1 MDDHRASSRL
11 EGKKVTRAFKITKSM
26 DEAII
31 TEASKQGI
39 TASSFINRLL
49 TQYFDWWH
57 YASKGSSFLVL
68 DRLVLTAMI
77 EDLEEEK
84 IGDIARSIAVMTTR
98 DFLKFRFGEL
108 DSETVLEFLGMLDSY
123 MHWGDVKTI
132 KREGGGLEVLVKHE
146 MGIKWSIF
154 ASEFISSLLSSFLGM
169 HATVEFSTFGCAVL
183 AVPAGGK
190 R

>member
-1 MDDHRASSRL
+1 MDDRRSSRL
-11 EGKKVTRAFKITKSM
+11 EGKKITRAFKITKSS

-31 TEASKQGI
+31 AEAGKQGV
-39 TASSFINRLL
+39 TPSSFISRLL

-68 DRLVLTAMI
+68 DRLVLMAMI

-84 IGDIARSIAVMTTR
+84 VGDIARSIAVMTTR
-98 DFLKFRFGEL
+98 DFLKFRFGGL
-108 DSETVLEFLGMLDSY
+108 DSETVLKFLGMLDSY

-132 KREGGGLEVLVKHE
+132 KSEGGALEVLVKHE

-154 ASEFISSLLSSFLGM
+154 ASEFVSSILASFLGM
-169 HATVEFSTFGCAVL
+169 HVTVEFSTFGCAVL
-183 AVPAGGK
+183 AVPEG
-190 R
+190 RR